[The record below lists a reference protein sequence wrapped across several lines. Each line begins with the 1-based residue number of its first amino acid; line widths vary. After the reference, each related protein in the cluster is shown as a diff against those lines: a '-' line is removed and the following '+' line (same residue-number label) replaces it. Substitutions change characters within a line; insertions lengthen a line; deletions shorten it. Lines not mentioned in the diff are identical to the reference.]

1 MTSGTGQIVL
11 ALGGGGSRG
20 LAHLGVVRVLEHAG
34 IPIAGI
40 VGTSVGSILGASYG
54 RKPEI
59 EPLIA
64 ATLAYLR
71 SDRFRNDSFRRMM
84 FGANDAEQNFL
95 RVIFAQVRRGI
106 RFTGLIRRPSILP
119 GERLREAVRE
129 FVGDAGFADLKIP
142 FAVPVLDLRG
152 AREVLL
158 TRGQLVDA
166 VTASCSIPGFFPP
179 VELDGMLLADV
190 GVISSVPVAAA
201 RELVPGAAV
210 IAVDLSLEL
219 EPIARVERGWDSILR
234 CQSIAGRRL
243 TEVALAGADVILRP
257 KVGEKYW
264 SDFSDLEAIVAA
276 GEAAAGARLADIH
289 ALRERRGGA
298 EGRS

>member
-1 MTSGTGQIVL
+1 
-11 ALGGGGSRG
+11 
-20 LAHLGVVRVLEHAG
+20 VRVLERAG
-34 IPIAGI
+34 VPIDGI

-54 RKPEI
+54 LRPDI
-59 EPLIA
+59 ESRIA

-71 SDRFRNDSFRRMM
+71 SPRFRNDSFRRMM

-106 RFTGLIRRPSILP
+106 RFAGLIRRPSILP

-129 FVGDAGFADLKIP
+129 LVGDATFADLRLP
-142 FAVPVLDLRG
+142 FAVPVLDLRA
-152 AREVLL
+152 AREVLI
-158 TRGQLVDA
+158 TSGSLVDA

-201 RELVPGAAV
+201 RELIPGAV
-210 IAVDLSLEL
+210 VVAVDLSLEL

-234 CQSIAGRRL
+234 CQAIAGRRL
-243 TEVALAGADVILRP
+243 TSVALAGADVVLRP
-257 KVGEKYW
+257 RVGERYW

-276 GEAAAGARLADIH
+276 GEAAARERIAEIL
-289 ALRERRGGA
+289 ALRAGA
-298 EGRS
+298 EAPRRAP